1 MTTHTRTIIM
11 LSERT
16 SERTQVE
23 HGPIRTKKIAEHRLQ
38 VTRTWFVFVV
48 ERTPLRGLAHP
59 RMDRL
64 RAFKGHQ
71 VDMQGL
77 SALSLGEFGDV
88 VSNAAAMHRVQSG
101 GCPIAL

>member
-64 RAFKGHQ
+64 RAFEGHQ
-71 VDMQGL
+71 LDMQGL

-88 VSNAAAMHRVQSG
+88 VSMPLPCTGFS
-101 GCPIAL
+101 PLYT